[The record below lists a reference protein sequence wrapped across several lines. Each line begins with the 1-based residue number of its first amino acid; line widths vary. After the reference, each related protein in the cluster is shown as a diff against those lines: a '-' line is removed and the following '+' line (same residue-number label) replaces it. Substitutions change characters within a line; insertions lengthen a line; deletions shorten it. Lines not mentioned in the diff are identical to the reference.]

1 MLCDVQNYFKVIED
15 IKIVYTVK
23 HRQKGN
29 DKPKKQNED
38 GQELRRLKRITQG
51 KLKNL
56 DYNLVKFCKIR

>member
-23 HRQKGN
+23 HRQRGN

-38 GQELRRLKRITQG
+38 G
-51 KLKNL
+51 
-56 DYNLVKFCKIR
+56 